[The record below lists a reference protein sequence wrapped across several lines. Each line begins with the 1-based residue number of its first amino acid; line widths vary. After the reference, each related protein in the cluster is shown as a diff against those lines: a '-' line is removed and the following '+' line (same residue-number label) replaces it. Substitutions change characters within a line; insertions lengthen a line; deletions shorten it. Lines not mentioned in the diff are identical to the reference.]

1 MQFSKN
7 TLCDFFDISDC
18 NLASDKVVEYVH
30 RARRIHK
37 IRGLK
42 ICSNRLTTQGFDKM
56 SEFLQGVSN
65 INAANNEL
73 TEGIFEV
80 IVKNKERLD
89 SLRVLTLTH
98 NPINLERDKKAG
110 VRLEEVKKMG
120 VIVTM

>member
-1 MQFSKN
+1 
-7 TLCDFFDISDC
+7 
-18 NLASDKVVEYVH
+18 
-30 RARRIHK
+30 
-37 IRGLK
+37 
-42 ICSNRLTTQGFDKM
+42 M